1 MLKNSIYIVCTL
13 FVIVCVNADVQAAE
27 KNLAAHWSLD
37 DGAGTTAEDI
47 SGNGNHG
54 KISGKVKWVAGKVG
68 KALDCD
74 GSTSVDCGW
83 AASLNIP
90 QNITTEYWI
99 KPGVTIDSK
108 GKRVNVLYML
118 WGPMFAFNTGWGA
131 KGALTQWYDGPSP
144 KPTIHSKTTEWE
156 KDKWYYI
163 VAVYDGSASK
173 LYVNAKE
180 EGSIKCKGD
189 IKKREKS
196 LVFGPKYVGI
206 IDEVKVYSL
215 AKSAQEIKSSYEDP
229 TAAVD
234 ASGKLTLTWGQLK
247 IGL

>member
-1 MLKNSIYIVCTL
+1 M
-13 FVIVCVNADVQAAE
+13 
-27 KNLAAHWSLD
+27 
-37 DGAGTTAEDI
+37 
-47 SGNGNHG
+47 
-54 KISGKVKWVAGKVG
+54 AGKAG

-99 KPGVTIDSK
+99 KPGVTIDNT

-163 VAVYDGSASK
+163 VGVYDGSASK

-196 LVFGPKYVGI
+196 LVFGPKYVGV

-215 AKSAQEIKSSYEDP
+215 AKSAQEIKSSYENP
-229 TAAVD
+229 VAAVD
-234 ASGKLTLTWGQLK
+234 AGGKLPLTWGQLK
-247 IGL
+247 GL